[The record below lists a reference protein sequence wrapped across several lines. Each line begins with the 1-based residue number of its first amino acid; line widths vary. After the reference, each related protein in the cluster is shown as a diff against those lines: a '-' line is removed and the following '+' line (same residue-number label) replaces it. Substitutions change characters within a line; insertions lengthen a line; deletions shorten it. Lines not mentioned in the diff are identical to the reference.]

1 MRARKRS
8 KLVSKGE
15 ATDSIGEATDLVTGN
30 RGPTVGTAEDP
41 LNYFLGKQLG
51 EVPGFDPD
59 EAWRTPS
66 LGRRCSDADE
76 REYVRRRLRLLHDG
90 SERLLPPRTSS
101 GGSVRQTRG
110 TSTDSSTT

>member
-41 LNYFLGKQLG
+41 LNYFLGKQL
-51 EVPGFDPD
+51 EKFPG
-59 EAWRTPS
+59 S
-66 LGRRCSDADE
+66 I
-76 REYVRRRLRLLHDG
+76 
-90 SERLLPPRTSS
+90 
-101 GGSVRQTRG
+101 QTRRG
-110 TSTDSSTT
+110 GRTQSRKTLQ